1 MTEQKGSSQR
11 RHSPLQVD
19 VSHGATRCVSGRC
32 CGAAGGS
39 RQSPSN
45 QPEKSCT
52 DGDGMSS
59 VIVYLCA
66 HFYLAALKTPP
77 GLGGRE
83 TGTKYSAYFI
93 WSVRMLCANEC
104 RAAANRPLG
113 IWLLNLTSVFFFC
126 FVFPERSLPRRG
138 KHIRE
143 PELGDGIVP

>member
-32 CGAAGGS
+32 GGAAGGS

-45 QPEKSCT
+45 QPEKSGT
-52 DGDGMSS
+52 DGDGISGA
-59 VIVYLCA
+59 VVYLCA
-66 HFYLAALKTPP
+66 RFYLAALKTPP

-93 WSVRMLCANEC
+93 
-104 RAAANRPLG
+104 
-113 IWLLNLTSVFFFC
+113 
-126 FVFPERSLPRRG
+126 
-138 KHIRE
+138 
-143 PELGDGIVP
+143 